1 MRSPRIANALAV
13 LALPLAFVACAE
25 QSGSVPEV
33 PEAELVADVP
43 ELSAVH
49 EFMQPLW
56 HDAFP
61 ERDFAKIQELV
72 PEFEPRLEA
81 LSEVDLSGILQDK
94 QEDWAEGKANLMEA
108 FHGLKA
114 AAEAGNE
121 EEMLGYAETF
131 HMGYERLV
139 RIIRPVVPELEV
151 VHQHLYGMYHYYG
164 PGYDLEKI
172 GTAAQEMAAAI
183 PALQA
188 AELPSRLADHQEEFT
203 AGAVRLGEAVDALIS
218 TLEDPSRDAVEADIE
233 AVHSAYAAIEGIFDG
248 GSHG

>member
-1 MRSPRIANALAV
+1 MRTPRIAVVFALS
-13 LALPLAFVACAE
+13 ALPLAFAACAE

-33 PEAELVADVP
+33 PEAELVGDVP

-61 ERDFAKIQELV
+61 DRDFAKIQEMV
-72 PEFEPRLEA
+72 PEFEPTLAA
-81 LSEVDLSGILQDK
+81 LAEVDLSGILQDK
-94 QEDWAEGKANLMEA
+94 QEDWAEGKANLMAA
-108 FHGLKA
+108 FEGLKG

-139 RIIRPVVPELEV
+139 RLIRPIVPELEV

-172 GTAAQEMAAAI
+172 GNAVQEMAAAL
-183 PALQA
+183 PALEA
-188 AELPSRLADHQEEFT
+188 AELPSRLADHQDEFNT
-203 AGAVRLGEAVDALIS
+203 AVATLGEAVSALVA
-218 TLEDPSRDAVEADIE
+218 TMEDPSREAVEAGVE
-233 AVHSAYAAIEGIFDG
+233 NVHSAYAAIEGIFDG

>member
-1 MRSPRIANALAV
+1 MRTPRIAVAV
-13 LALPLAFVACAE
+13 AIAGLPLMFAACAE
-25 QSGSVPEV
+25 EPGSVPEV

-43 ELSAVH
+43 QLSAVH

-61 ERDFAKIQELV
+61 DRDFAKIQELV
-72 PEFEPRLEA
+72 PEFEPTLAA
-81 LSEVDLSGILQDK
+81 LGEVDLTGILQDK
-94 QEDWAEGKANLMEA
+94 QEAWAEGKASLMEA
-108 FHGLKA
+108 FQGLKN

-139 RIIRPVVPELEV
+139 RLIRPLVPELEV

-164 PGYDLEKI
+164 PGYDVEKI
-172 GTAAQEMAAAI
+172 GNAAREMAAAI

-188 AELPSRLADHQEEFT
+188 AELPSRLADHQEDFNT
-203 AGAVRLGEAVDALIS
+203 AVAHLGEAVNALVA
-218 TLEDPSRDAVEADIE
+218 TLENPSRDAVDTGIE

>member
-1 MRSPRIANALAV
+1 MRNPRFAVVFALA
-13 LALPLAFVACAE
+13 ALPVFFAACAE
-25 QSGSVPEV
+25 ESGSVPEV
-33 PEAELVADVP
+33 PEAELAGDVP

-61 ERDFAKIQELV
+61 NRDFEKIQELV
-72 PEFEPRLEA
+72 PEFEPTLAA
-81 LSEVDLSGILQDK
+81 LAEVELTGILQDK
-94 QEDWAEGKANLMEA
+94 QEEWAEGKANLMAA
-108 FHGLKA
+108 FEGLKG

-131 HMGYERLV
+131 HMGYEGLV
-139 RIIRPVVPELEV
+139 RLIRPIVPELEV
-151 VHQHLYGMYHYYG
+151 VHQHLYGIYHYYG

-172 GTAAQEMAAAI
+172 GNTAREMEAAI

-188 AELPSRLADHQEEFT
+188 AELPSRLADHQEEFD
-203 AGAVRLGEAVDALIS
+203 AGVVRLDEAVNALLA

-248 GSHG
+248 GSHD